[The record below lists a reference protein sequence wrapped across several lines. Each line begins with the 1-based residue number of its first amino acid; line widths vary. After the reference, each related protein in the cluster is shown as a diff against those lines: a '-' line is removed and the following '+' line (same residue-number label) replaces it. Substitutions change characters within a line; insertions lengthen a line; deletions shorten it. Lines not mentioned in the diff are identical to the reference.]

1 MTSPFDA
8 PAGRPQRFALRA
20 SAVSYVVLAAFV
32 ASAAASAYLFWA
44 PRAGAA
50 AGACVSAVTAALLAV
65 CAARAC
71 ARRLPAELRIDAFG
85 EIAAFGRTGRLLA
98 RGRVTGH
105 AHWSSLLLVLSVGGQ
120 GARRARPL
128 LIPADAL
135 DAASFSALSVL
146 AKTAGAAGRA

>member
-1 MTSPFDA
+1 M
-8 PAGRPQRFALRA
+8 
-20 SAVSYVVLAAFV
+20 LAAFV

-50 AGACVSAVTAALLAV
+50 VGAGVSAATAALLAV
-65 CAARAC
+65 WAARAC
-71 ARRLPAELRIDAFG
+71 ARRL
-85 EIAAFGRTGRLLA
+85 
-98 RGRVTGH
+98 
-105 AHWSSLLLVLSVGGQ
+105 LVLSVGQ

-146 AKTAGAAGRA
+146 ARSAGAAGRA

>member
-1 MTSPFDA
+1 M
-8 PAGRPQRFALRA
+8 
-20 SAVSYVVLAAFV
+20 SYVVLVAFV
-32 ASAAASAYLFWA
+32 AAAAAAAYLFAA
-44 PRAGAA
+44 PRTGIAV
-50 AGACVSAVTAALLAV
+50 GACVSAATAALLAV
-65 CAARAC
+65 CAGRTC
-71 ARRLPAELRIDAFG
+71 GRRLPAELRIDAFG

-105 AHWSSLLLVLSVGGQ
+105 AHWSSLLLVLSVGQ

-146 AKTAGAAGRA
+146 ARTARATRAA

>member
-1 MTSPFDA
+1 M
-8 PAGRPQRFALRA
+8 
-20 SAVSYVVLAAFV
+20 SYLVLAAFV
-32 ASAAASAYLFWA
+32 ASAAASAYLFCA
-44 PRAGAA
+44 PRAGAV
-50 AGACVSAVTAALLAV
+50 AGAGAGVSAATAALLAV
-65 CAARAC
+65 WAARAC

-105 AHWSSLLLVLSVGGQ
+105 AHWSSLLLVLSIGQ

-146 AKTAGAAGRA
+146 ARTAGAAGQA